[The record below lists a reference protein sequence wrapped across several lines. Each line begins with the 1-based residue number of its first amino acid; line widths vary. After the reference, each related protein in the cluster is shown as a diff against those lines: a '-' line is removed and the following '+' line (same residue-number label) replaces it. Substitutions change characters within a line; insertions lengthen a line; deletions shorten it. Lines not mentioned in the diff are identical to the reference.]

1 MTRDL
6 ADVDLTD
13 LKAKAGDRLLD
24 VQAPLRPCVTDPGSP
39 AAEAALANL
48 RNPYA
53 IEDDPG
59 AFHTTGWF
67 GAYDS
72 QPSPRAVA
80 AESAADVAAAVD
92 FARDHGIGL
101 VIKGTGHDYLSRS
114 SAPESL
120 LIWTHRM
127 REITV
132 HDAFRPAGTDGPG
145 VPAITVGAGTRW
157 LEAYQAATAHGR
169 YVQGGG
175 CLTVGAA
182 GGFPQGGGFGS
193 LSRRYGTA
201 AGNMLEAEVVLA
213 SGEIV
218 VANAAQHPDLFWA
231 LRGGGGGTFGV
242 VTRLTMRT
250 HPIPGT
256 ISSVRGTIRASG
268 DAEFRR
274 LLTELV
280 RLLASL
286 CNDHWGESVT
296 LSGDNSAEFGMQAVD
311 LTDDE
316 ARDVWRPFLDWV
328 DGQPGAFTSTVSI
341 TTVPFGAQWDA
352 DLRDQHSPGSISRDD
367 RPGAPR
373 ERFWNASNQFEVSWY
388 VHAYGSRWLPRRLF
402 DDTPDALAGALF
414 GASRPWPFQL
424 HLNKALSG
432 AAPDA
437 VARDRGTA
445 INPKAFDAA
454 ALALTASWEQ
464 YAFPG
469 APGHEPDADNAALGA
484 RLVGQTMDVLRAL
497 TPGAGSYVNET
508 DYFEPDWQDSFWGP
522 NYPRLLEIK
531 RRYDLANIFRV
542 HHGVGSETPGW
553 PAPQG

>member
-6 ADVDLTD
+6 TDVDAAELD
-13 LKAKAGDRLLD
+13 KLSGDRLLR
-24 VQAPLRPCVTDPGSP
+24 VEAPLRPCVTDPGSP
-39 AAEAALANL
+39 AAKAALANL

-53 IEDDPG
+53 IQDDPG
-59 AFHTTGWF
+59 AFQTTGWF
-67 GAYDS
+67 GAFES
-72 QPSPRAVA
+72 RHSPLAVA
-80 AESAADVAAAVD
+80 AESAADIAAAVD
-92 FARDHGIGL
+92 FARERGIRL
-101 VIKGTGHDYLSRS
+101 AIKGTGHDYLGRS

-127 REITV
+127 REITM
-132 HDAFRPAGTDGPG
+132 HDAFRPAGTDDPG
-145 VPAITVGAGTRW
+145 VPAISVGAGTRW

-175 CLTVGAA
+175 CVSVGAA

-193 LSRRYGTA
+193 FSRRYGTA

-218 VANAAQHPDLFWA
+218 VANEAQHADLFWA

-250 HPIPGT
+250 HPMPGT
-256 ISSVRGTIRASG
+256 LSTVRGTIRASG

-274 LLTELV
+274 LLTELA
-280 RLLASL
+280 RFLPSL
-286 CNDHWGESVT
+286 CNDRWGEQIT
-296 LSGDNSAEFGMQAVD
+296 LSGDNSAEFGMHAVD
-311 LTDDE
+311 LAGE
-316 ARDVWRPFLDWV
+316 QAKAVWRPFLDWI
-328 DGQPGAFTSTVSI
+328 DGQPGAFESTVSVAA
-341 TTVPFGAQWDA
+341 VPFGVHWDA
-352 DLRDQHSPGSISRDD
+352 GLRDQYSPGSISRDD

-373 ERFWNASNQFEVSWY
+373 ERFWNATNQMEVSWY
-388 VHAYGSRWLPRRLF
+388 VLAYGSRWLPRRLF
-402 DDTPDALAGALF
+402 DDADALADALF
-414 GASRPWPFQL
+414 EASRPWLFQL
-424 HLNKALSG
+424 HVNKALSG
-432 AAPDA
+432 AAPEA

-445 INPKAFDAA
+445 INPTVFDAA
-454 ALALTASWEQ
+454 ALALTASWQQ

-469 APGHEPDADNAALGA
+469 VPGHEPDAENAALGA
-484 RLVGQTMDVLRAL
+484 RMVGQTMDVLRAI

-531 RRYDLANIFRV
+531 RRYDPRNMFRV
-542 HHGVGSETPGW
+542 HHGVGSEA
-553 PAPQG
+553 PA

>member
-6 ADVDLTD
+6 TDVDVAELYK
-13 LKAKAGDRLLD
+13 LSGDRLLRLE
-24 VQAPLRPCVTDPGSP
+24 APLRACVTDPGSP

-53 IEDDPG
+53 IQDDPG
-59 AFHTTGWF
+59 AFQTTGWF
-67 GAYDS
+67 GAFENRH
-72 QPSPRAVA
+72 SPVAVA
-80 AESAADVAAAVD
+80 AESAADIAAAVD
-92 FARDHGIGL
+92 FARERGVGL
-101 VIKGTGHDYLSRS
+101 VIKGTGHDYLGRS
-114 SAPESL
+114 SAPGSL

-127 REITV
+127 REITM

-145 VPAITVGAGTRW
+145 VPAITVGAGARW
-157 LEAYQAATAHGR
+157 LEAYQAATVHGR

-175 CLTVGAA
+175 CVTVGAA

-193 LSRRYGTA
+193 FSRRYGTA

-218 VANAAQHPDLFWA
+218 VANETQHADLFWA

-250 HPIPGT
+250 HPMPRT
-256 ISSVRGTIRASG
+256 LSTVRGTIRASG
-268 DAEFRR
+268 DSAFRR

-280 RLLASL
+280 RFLPSL
-286 CNDHWGESVT
+286 CNDRWGEQIT
-296 LSGDNSAEFGMQAVD
+296 LSGDNSAEFGMHAVD
-311 LTDDE
+311 LADE
-316 ARDVWRPFLDWV
+316 QARAVWRPFLDWI
-328 DGQPGAFTSTVSI
+328 DGQPGAFASTVSVRTI
-341 TTVPFGAQWDA
+341 PFGVHWDA
-352 DLRDQHSPGSISRDD
+352 GLRDQYSPGSISRDD

-373 ERFWNASNQFEVSWY
+373 ERFWNATNQMEVSWY
-388 VHAYGSRWLPRRLF
+388 VLAYGSRWLPRRLL
-402 DDTPDALAGALF
+402 DDADALADALF
-414 GASRPWPFQL
+414 EASRPWLFQL
-424 HLNKALSG
+424 HVNKALSG
-432 AAPDA
+432 AAPEA

-445 INPKAFDAA
+445 INPAVFDAA
-454 ALALTASWEQ
+454 ALALTASWQQ

-469 APGHEPDADNAALGA
+469 VAGHEPDAENAAVGA

-531 RRYDLANIFRV
+531 RRYDPQNIFRV
-542 HHGVGSETPGW
+542 HHGVGSEAPG
-553 PAPQG
+553 

>member
-1 MTRDL
+1 MTRHL
-6 ADVDLTD
+6 EDVDFSD
-13 LKAKAGDRLLD
+13 LKAKAGDRLLH
-24 VQAPLRPCVTDPGSP
+24 VQAPLQACVTEPGSP
-39 AAEAALANL
+39 AAEAALASL
-48 RNPYA
+48 RSPYA
-53 IEDDPG
+53 IQDDPG
-59 AFHTTGWF
+59 AFQTTGWF
-67 GAYDS
+67 GAYGS
-72 QPSPRAVA
+72 RHSPRAVA
-80 AESAADVAAAVD
+80 AESAADIAAAVE
-92 FARDHGIGL
+92 FAARRGIGL
-101 VIKGTGHDYLSRS
+101 VIKGAGHDYLGRS
-114 SAPESL
+114 SAPGSL

-175 CLTVGAA
+175 CVTVGAA
-182 GGFPQGGGFGS
+182 GGFPQGGGFGNF
-193 LSRRYGTA
+193 SRRYGTA

-213 SGEIV
+213 SGDVV
-218 VANAAQHPDLFWA
+218 VANEAQHADLFWA

-250 HPIPGT
+250 HPVPGT
-256 ISSVRGTIRASG
+256 FSSVRGTIRASG

-274 LLTELV
+274 LLRELA
-280 RLLASL
+280 RFLPSL
-286 CNDHWGESVT
+286 CNDRWGEQVT
-296 LSGDNSAEFGMQAVD
+296 LSGDNSADFGMLAVD
-311 LTDDE
+311 LADDE
-316 ARDVWRPFLDWV
+316 ARAVWRPFLDWV

-341 TTVPFGAQWDA
+341 TTVRFGALWDA
-352 DLRDQHSPGSISRDD
+352 GLRDQLWPGSVSHDA

-373 ERFWNASNQFEVSWY
+373 EQFWFATSQFEVSWY
-388 VHAYGSRWLPRRLF
+388 LHAYGSRWLPRRLF
-402 DDTPDALAGALF
+402 DDPDALSDALF
-414 GASRPWPFQL
+414 EASRPWLFQL

-432 AAPDA
+432 AAPEA
-437 VARDRGTA
+437 VTRDRGTA
-445 INPKAFDAA
+445 INPAVFDAA
-454 ALALTASWEQ
+454 ALAITASWQQ

-469 APGHEPDADNAALGA
+469 VPGHEPDAENAALGA

-531 RRYDLANIFRV
+531 RRYDPQNIFRV
-542 HHGVGSETPGW
+542 HHGVGSEAPG
-553 PAPQG
+553 

>member
-6 ADVDLTD
+6 TDVDVAELYK
-13 LKAKAGDRLLD
+13 LSGDRLLRL
-24 VQAPLRPCVTDPGSP
+24 QTPLRACVTDPGSP

-53 IEDDPG
+53 IQDDPG
-59 AFHTTGWF
+59 AFQTTGWF
-67 GAYDS
+67 GAFENRH
-72 QPSPRAVA
+72 SPVAVA
-80 AESAADVAAAVD
+80 AESAADIAGAVD
-92 FARDHGIGL
+92 FASERGVGL
-101 VIKGTGHDYLSRS
+101 VIKGTGHDYLGRS
-114 SAPESL
+114 SAPGSL

-175 CLTVGAA
+175 CVTVGAA

-193 LSRRYGTA
+193 FSRRYGTA

-218 VANAAQHPDLFWA
+218 VANETQHADLFWA

-250 HPIPGT
+250 HPMPGT
-256 ISSVRGTIRASG
+256 LSTVRGTIRASG
-268 DAEFRR
+268 DAAFRR

-280 RLLASL
+280 RFLPSL
-286 CNDHWGESVT
+286 CNDRWGEQIT
-296 LSGDNSAEFGMQAVD
+296 LSGDNSAEFGMHAVD
-311 LTDDE
+311 LADE
-316 ARDVWRPFLDWV
+316 QARAVWRPFLDWI
-328 DGQPGAFTSTVSI
+328 DGQPGAFASTVSVRTI
-341 TTVPFGAQWDA
+341 PFGVHWDA
-352 DLRDQHSPGSISRDD
+352 GLRDQYSPGSISRDD

-373 ERFWNASNQFEVSWY
+373 ERFWNATNQMEVSWY
-388 VHAYGSRWLPRRLF
+388 VLAYGSRWLPRRLL
-402 DDTPDALAGALF
+402 DDADALADALF
-414 GASRPWPFQL
+414 EASRPWLFQL
-424 HLNKALSG
+424 HVNKALSG
-432 AAPDA
+432 AAPEA

-445 INPKAFDAA
+445 INPAVFDAA
-454 ALALTASWEQ
+454 ALALTASWQQ

-469 APGHEPDADNAALGA
+469 VAGHEPDAENAAVGA

-531 RRYDLANIFRV
+531 RRYDPLNIFRV
-542 HHGVGSETPGW
+542 HHGVGSEAPG
-553 PAPQG
+553 

>member
-6 ADVDLTD
+6 TDVDVAELHK
-13 LKAKAGDRLLD
+13 LSGDRLLRLE
-24 VQAPLRPCVTDPGSP
+24 APLRACVTDPGSP

-53 IEDDPG
+53 IQDDPG
-59 AFHTTGWF
+59 AFQTTGWF
-67 GAYDS
+67 GAFENRH
-72 QPSPRAVA
+72 SPVAVA
-80 AESAADVAAAVD
+80 AESAADIAAAVD
-92 FARDHGIGL
+92 FARERGVGL
-101 VIKGTGHDYLSRS
+101 VIKGTGHDYLGRS
-114 SAPESL
+114 SAPGSL

-145 VPAITVGAGTRW
+145 VPAITVGAGARW

-175 CLTVGAA
+175 CVSVGAA

-193 LSRRYGTA
+193 FSRRYGTA

-218 VANAAQHPDLFWA
+218 VANETQHADLFWA

-250 HPIPGT
+250 HPMPGT
-256 ISSVRGTIRASG
+256 LSTVRGTIRASG
-268 DAEFRR
+268 DAAFRR

-280 RLLASL
+280 RFLPSL
-286 CNDHWGESVT
+286 CNDRWGEQIT
-296 LSGDNSAEFGMQAVD
+296 LSGDNSAEFGMHAVD
-311 LTDDE
+311 LADE
-316 ARDVWRPFLDWV
+316 QARAVWRPFLDWI
-328 DGQPGAFTSTVSI
+328 DGQPGAFASTVSVRTI
-341 TTVPFGAQWDA
+341 PFGVHWDA
-352 DLRDQHSPGSISRDD
+352 GLRDQYSPGSISRDD

-373 ERFWNASNQFEVSWY
+373 ERFWNATNQMEVSWY
-388 VHAYGSRWLPRRLF
+388 VLAYGSRWLPRRLL
-402 DDTPDALAGALF
+402 DDADALADALF
-414 GASRPWPFQL
+414 EASRPWLFQL
-424 HLNKALSG
+424 HVNKALSG
-432 AAPDA
+432 AAPEA
-437 VARDRGTA
+437 VASDRGTA
-445 INPKAFDAA
+445 INPAVFDAA
-454 ALALTASWEQ
+454 ALALTASWQQ

-469 APGHEPDADNAALGA
+469 VAGHEPDAENAAVGA

-497 TPGAGSYVNET
+497 APGAGSYVNET

-531 RRYDLANIFRV
+531 RRYDPQNIFRV
-542 HHGVGSETPGW
+542 HHGVGSEAPG
-553 PAPQG
+553 

>member
-1 MTRDL
+1 MTREL
-6 ADVDLTD
+6 ADVDLTE
-13 LKAKAGDRLLD
+13 LANLVGDRLLD
-24 VQAPLRPCVTDPGSP
+24 VQAPLRACVTDPGSP

-59 AFHTTGWF
+59 AFQTTGWF

-72 QPSPRAVA
+72 QHSPRAVA
-80 AESAADVAAAVD
+80 AELAADIAAAVD
-92 FARDHGIGL
+92 FARDRGIGL
-101 VIKGTGHDYLSRS
+101 VIKGAGHDYLGRS

-132 HDAFRPAGTDGPG
+132 HDAFRPAGTAGTDGPA

-157 LEAYQAATAHGR
+157 LEAYQAATEHGR

-175 CLTVGAA
+175 CVSVGAA

-193 LSRRYGTA
+193 FSRRYGTA

-218 VANAAQHPDLFWA
+218 VANEAQHADLFWA

-250 HPIPGT
+250 HPMPGT

-286 CNDHWGESVT
+286 CNDRWGESVT

-316 ARDVWRPFLDWV
+316 ARAVWRPFLDWV

-341 TTVPFGAQWDA
+341 RSVPFGALWNA
-352 DLRDQHSPGSISRDD
+352 GLRDQHSPGSVSRDD

-373 ERFWNASNQFEVSWY
+373 ERFWNTSNQFEVSWY

-402 DDTPDALAGALF
+402 DDAEALTDGLF
-414 GASRPWPFQL
+414 EASRSWPFQL
-424 HLNKALSG
+424 HFNKALSG
-432 AAPDA
+432 AASEA

-469 APGHEPDADNAALGA
+469 VPGHEPDAENAARGA
-484 RLVGQTMDVLRAL
+484 GLAGQTMQVLRAL

-508 DYFEPDWQDSFWGP
+508 DYFEPGWQDSFWGP

-531 RRYDLANIFRV
+531 HRYDPANMFRV
-542 HHGVGSETPGW
+542 HHGVGSEAPGC
-553 PAPQG
+553 

>member
-6 ADVDLTD
+6 TDVDAAELD
-13 LKAKAGDRLLD
+13 KLSGDRLLRLE
-24 VQAPLRPCVTDPGSP
+24 APLRACVTDPGSP

-53 IEDDPG
+53 IQDDPG
-59 AFHTTGWF
+59 AFQTTGWF

-72 QPSPRAVA
+72 QHSPLAVA
-80 AESAADVAAAVD
+80 AESAADIAAAVD
-92 FARDHGIGL
+92 FARERGVGL
-101 VIKGTGHDYLSRS
+101 AIKGTGHDYLGRS
-114 SAPESL
+114 SAPGSL

-132 HDAFRPAGTDGPG
+132 HDAFRPAGTDAPG

-175 CLTVGAA
+175 CMTVGAA

-193 LSRRYGTA
+193 FSRRYGTA

-218 VANAAQHPDLFWA
+218 VANEAQHADLFWA

-250 HPIPGT
+250 YPMPGT
-256 ISSVRGTIRASG
+256 FSTVRGSILASG

-280 RLLASL
+280 RFLPSL
-286 CNDHWGESVT
+286 CNDRWGEQIT
-296 LSGDNSAEFGMQAVD
+296 LSGDNSAEFGMHAVD
-311 LTDDE
+311 LADDE
-316 ARDVWRPFLDWV
+316 ARAVWRPFLDWV
-328 DGQPGAFTSTVSI
+328 DGLPGAFTSTVSVK
-341 TTVPFGAQWDA
+341 TAPFGVHWDA
-352 DLRDQHSPGSISRDD
+352 GLRDQYSPGSISRDD

-373 ERFWNASNQFEVSWY
+373 ERFWNATNQMEVSWY
-388 VHAYGSRWLPRRLF
+388 VLAYGSRWLPRRLL
-402 DDTPDALAGALF
+402 DDAAALADALF
-414 GASRPWPFQL
+414 EASRPWPFQL
-424 HLNKALSG
+424 HVNKALSG
-432 AAPDA
+432 AAPEA
-437 VARDRGTA
+437 VARDRRTA
-445 INPKAFDAA
+445 INPAVFDAA
-454 ALALTASWEQ
+454 ALALTASWQQ

-469 APGHEPDADNAALGA
+469 VAGHEPDAENAAVGA

-531 RRYDLANIFRV
+531 RRYDPLNIFRV
-542 HHGVGSETPGW
+542 HHGVGSEAPG
-553 PAPQG
+553 

>member
-6 ADVDLTD
+6 TDVDVAELYK
-13 LKAKAGDRLLD
+13 LSGDRLLRLE
-24 VQAPLRPCVTDPGSP
+24 APLRACVTDPGSP

-53 IEDDPG
+53 IQDDPG
-59 AFHTTGWF
+59 AFQTTGWF
-67 GAYDS
+67 GAFENRH
-72 QPSPRAVA
+72 SPVAVA
-80 AESAADVAAAVD
+80 AESAADIAAAVD
-92 FARDHGIGL
+92 FARERGVGL
-101 VIKGTGHDYLSRS
+101 VIKGTGHDYLGRS
-114 SAPESL
+114 SAPGSL

-145 VPAITVGAGTRW
+145 VPAITVGAGARW

-175 CLTVGAA
+175 CVSVGAA

-193 LSRRYGTA
+193 FSRRYGTA

-218 VANAAQHPDLFWA
+218 VANETQHADLFWA

-250 HPIPGT
+250 HPMPGT
-256 ISSVRGTIRASG
+256 LSTVRGTIRASG
-268 DAEFRR
+268 DAAFRR

-280 RLLASL
+280 RFLPSL
-286 CNDHWGESVT
+286 CNDRWGEQIT
-296 LSGDNSAEFGMQAVD
+296 LSGDNSAEFGMHAVD
-311 LTDDE
+311 LADE
-316 ARDVWRPFLDWV
+316 QARAVWRPFLDWI
-328 DGQPGAFTSTVSI
+328 DGQPGAFASTVSVRTI
-341 TTVPFGAQWDA
+341 PFGVHWDA
-352 DLRDQHSPGSISRDD
+352 GLRDQYSPGSISRDD

-373 ERFWNASNQFEVSWY
+373 ERFWNATNQMEVSWY
-388 VHAYGSRWLPRRLF
+388 VLAYGSRWLPRRLL
-402 DDTPDALAGALF
+402 DDADALADALF
-414 GASRPWPFQL
+414 EASRPWLFQL
-424 HLNKALSG
+424 HVNKALSG
-432 AAPDA
+432 AAPEA

-445 INPKAFDAA
+445 INPAVFDAA
-454 ALALTASWEQ
+454 ALALTASWQQ

-469 APGHEPDADNAALGA
+469 VAGHEPDAENAAVGA

-531 RRYDLANIFRV
+531 RRYDPQNIFRV
-542 HHGVGSETPGW
+542 HHGVGSEAPG
-553 PAPQG
+553 